1 MYPLKE
7 FFIYTTAFNQIVTTP
22 IVFYKNNVILGE
34 VKINNYMIRRHYNCL
49 LKQIREQRPFYY
61 KCYCFSII
69 LTYLFIVFFA
79 TYLTNSAYDNFLF
92 KKNSQNVLYS
102 SCVGCVLMKYFLYI
116 NLFNIIFYTINE
128 IRFRII
134 QFKSVRKVS
143 LKSANVITISIA
155 ILLFLLSISV
165 VSYV

>member
-1 MYPLKE
+1 
-7 FFIYTTAFNQIVTTP
+7 
-22 IVFYKNNVILGE
+22 
-34 VKINNYMIRRHYNCL
+34 
-49 LKQIREQRPFYY
+49 
-61 KCYCFSII
+61 
-69 LTYLFIVFFA
+69 
-79 TYLTNSAYDNFLF
+79 
-92 KKNSQNVLYS
+92 
-102 SCVGCVLMKYFLYI
+102 MKYFLYI